1 MTWCSA
7 PRIPAVALEQAVIG
21 RIKELGR
28 VLEARERIVREAVAH
43 LDGETQQLQG
53 EEDVIRRQLGS
64 IRADIGRLVEV
75 LKSMSTT
82 IPNGTIRDWTMS

>member
-43 LDGETQQLQG
+43 LDAETQQLQG